1 MIVLTWVV
9 SLLFVGTT
17 VLPLIRSG
25 RSWIRVWDYPRLQLA
40 ILLAGAI
47 GLQLAVLPG
56 SAATRALLAAT
67 TACMAWQIW
76 RIYPYT
82 PVAGVEVQP
91 ARGENEA
98 NTVGVL
104 IANVL
109 QTNRDAARL
118 LERVAAVDP
127 DIVLALETDAWWD
140 ARLAPLQERYPHNV
154 RHPLE
159 NAYGMHLFSRLE
171 LRDVRLQYRVEPGIP
186 SIAAHLR
193 LRSGA
198 EVDLHCL
205 HPQPPVP
212 GIDADERDAELL
224 IVGREVART
233 RRPSIVCGDLNDVA
247 WSRTTRLFQRISG
260 LLDPR
265 VGRGLYATFH
275 AGYWFARWPLDHL
288 FHDASFALCRLE
300 LLDSIGSDHFPI
312 HVRLLHDPSMAAR
325 QETPRADAGDR
336 READERIAEGTD

>member
-1 MIVLTWVV
+1 MAIVIWIL
-9 SLLFVGTT
+9 SLLPIAATL
-17 VLPLIRSG
+17 LPFIRSG

-40 ILLAGAI
+40 IWLAGTAA
-47 GLQLAVLPG
+47 LQLVVLTP
-56 SAATRALLAAT
+56 AAETLALLAVT
-67 TACMAWQIW
+67 VACLAWQIW

-82 PVAGVEVQP
+82 PLARLQVQP
-91 ARGENEA
+91 ARKDDPA
-98 NTVGVL
+98 DTVGVL

-109 QTNRDAARL
+109 RTNREAPRL
-118 LERVAAVDP
+118 LERVAAIDP
-127 DIVLALETDAWWD
+127 DLVLALETDAWWD
-140 ARLAPLQERYPHNV
+140 AQIAPLAGRYPHSV

-159 NAYGMHLFSRLE
+159 NTYGMHLFSRLE
-171 LRDVRLQYRVEPGIP
+171 LREVRLQYRVEPGIP
-186 SIAAHLR
+186 SIAARLR

-205 HPQPPVP
+205 HPEPPVP
-212 GIDADERDAELL
+212 GADADERDAELL
-224 IVGREVART
+224 IVGREVAAS
-233 RRPSIVCGDLNDVA
+233 RRPAIVCGDLNDVA

-275 AGYWFARWPLDHL
+275 ARYWFARWPLDHL

-300 LLDSIGSDHFPI
+300 LLDPIGSDHFPI
-312 HVRLLHDPSMAAR
+312 YVRLVHDPSVAAR
-325 QETPRADAGDR
+325 HEAPSADAGDH